1 MDALYAAIVNWEGR
15 PGAYHLARTDALERE
30 LGEVEASFTALIDRE
45 AKTLGLDPAV
55 RAVASGLGSPRAAMH
70 ALRYYWQ
77 TPDLISTLRE
87 KKRR

>member
-1 MDALYAAIVNWEGR
+1 MGFEYMLFDEALRDRFLAFVTAHGIDSTMR
-15 PGAYHLARTDALERE
+15 PDE
-30 LGEVEASFTALIDRE
+30 I
-45 AKTLGLDPAV
+45 
-55 RAVASGLGSPRAAMH
+55 ASGLGSPRAAMH